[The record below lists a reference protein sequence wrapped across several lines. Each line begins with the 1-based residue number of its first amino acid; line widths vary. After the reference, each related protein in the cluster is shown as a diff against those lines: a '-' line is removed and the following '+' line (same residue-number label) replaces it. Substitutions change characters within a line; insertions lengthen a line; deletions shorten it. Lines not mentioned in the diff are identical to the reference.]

1 MKFLLVVALLAGV
14 HADADAEADPQ
25 LLLAGTPLVYGAAH
39 AVVHTPVVKTVEV
52 KPVEVKTTPLVYSYT
67 GFPYAGHFGYP
78 YVFGHGLPV
87 TVAAPAE
94 EEAPAVESE
103 RKKREAEPEADPEAD
118 PWYLAYGYHTP
129 VVYNAPVVKKVEV
142 KTTPVVYNS
151 LVHPYTYGHYGY
163 PYAGV
168 YGHYGYPYVYGHGL
182 PLTVAAP
189 AEAAEEEAPAVET
202 ERKKREAEPE
212 ADPEA
217 DPWYLTYGY
226 HAPVVY
232 KAPVVKKVEVKTTP
246 VVYNSLVHPY
256 TYGHYGYPYAYSGY
270 HYPYTYGYHVVP
282 AAAPAEEAEAAVES
296 ERKRRDA
303 DADAEADPAVLAS
316 YSRILNPAPVTY
328 TVPAVTHGVYAGYA
342 GYPYA
347 YGHLGY
353 GYGLYGK

>member
-1 MKFLLVVALLAGV
+1 MKILLFVVLVGV
-14 HADADAEADPQ
+14 LHADADADPQ
-25 LLLAGTPLVYGAAH
+25 LLLAGSPLVYGAH
-39 AVVHTPVVKTVEV
+39 HLVHTPVVKFVEPE
-52 KPVEVKTTPLVYSYT
+52 PVTYL
-67 GFPYAGHFGYP
+67 GHTYP
-78 YVFGHGLPV
+78 YVFGHGLPL
-87 TVAAPAE
+87 TGAAPAEPVE

-232 KAPVVKKVEVKTTP
+232 KAPVVKK
-246 VVYNSLVHPY
+246 
-256 TYGHYGYPYAYSGY
+256 A
-270 HYPYTYGYHVVP
+270 
-282 AAAPAEEAEAAVES
+282 
-296 ERKRRDA
+296 
-303 DADAEADPAVLAS
+303 
-316 YSRILNPAPVTY
+316 
-328 TVPAVTHGVYAGYA
+328 
-342 GYPYA
+342 
-347 YGHLGY
+347 
-353 GYGLYGK
+353 

>member
-1 MKFLLVVALLAGV
+1 MGMKFLLVVALLAGV

-78 YVFGHGLPV
+78 YYGLPLA
-87 TVAAPAE
+87 VAAPAE
-94 EEAPAVESE
+94 EEAPAVE
-103 RKKREAEPEADPEAD
+103 A
-118 PWYLAYGYHTP
+118 
-129 VVYNAPVVKKVEV
+129 
-142 KTTPVVYNS
+142 
-151 LVHPYTYGHYGY
+151 
-163 PYAGV
+163 
-168 YGHYGYPYVYGHGL
+168 
-182 PLTVAAP
+182 
-189 AEAAEEEAPAVET
+189 

-232 KAPVVKKVEVKTTP
+232 KAPEVKTVEVKTTP

-256 TYGHYGYPYAYSGY
+256 TYGHYGYPYAYAGYTGYPFVYGHGLPLTVAAPAATAEEEAPAVEAERKEREAEPEADPEADPWYLTYGYHAPVVYKAPEVKTVEVKTPVVYNSLVHPYTYGHYGYGHPYAYSGY

-282 AAAPAEEAEAAVES
+282 AKPAEEAEAAVES

-303 DADAEADPAVLAS
+303 DAEAEADPAVLAS

-328 TVPAVTHGVYAGYA
+328 TLPAVTHGVYAGYA
-342 GYPYA
+342 RYPYA
-347 YGHLGY
+347 SVY
-353 GYGLYGK
+353 GYGLPYLGK

>member
-52 KPVEVKTTPLVYSYT
+52 KPVEVETTPLVYSYT
-67 GFPYAGHFGYP
+67 G
-78 YVFGHGLPV
+78 
-87 TVAAPAE
+87 
-94 EEAPAVESE
+94 
-103 RKKREAEPEADPEAD
+103 
-118 PWYLAYGYHTP
+118 
-129 VVYNAPVVKKVEV
+129 
-142 KTTPVVYNS
+142 
-151 LVHPYTYGHYGY
+151 Y

-168 YGHYGYPYVYGHGL
+168 YGYPYVYGHGL

-189 AEAAEEEAPAVET
+189 AAAAEEEAPAVEA

-232 KAPVVKKVEVKTTP
+232 KAPEVKTVEVKTTP

-256 TYGHYGYPYAYSGY
+256 TYGHYGYGYPYAYSGY

-282 AAAPAEEAEAAVES
+282 AKPAEEAEAAVES

-303 DADAEADPAVLAS
+303 DAEAEADPAVLAS

-328 TVPAVTHGVYAGYA
+328 TLPAVTHGVYAGYA

-347 YGHLGY
+347 SVY
-353 GYGLYGK
+353 GYGRGFWPLGK